1 MVSWLGDAISAALQK
16 RADALDAAVSEAMW
30 LPPAE
35 HLIRR
40 AEVPLG
46 EAMLLPGEMFPDGR
60 DRLMVHPKQ
69 ELHPDELA
77 KYRDDL

>member
-1 MVSWLGDAISAALQK
+1 MSWLGDAISAALQK
-16 RADALDAAVSEAMW
+16 QADALDAAVSEAIW

-35 HLIRR
+35 HLIRHP
-40 AEVPLG
+40 AVPMG
-46 EAMLLPGEMFPDGR
+46 EAMLLPGELFPDKR
-60 DRLMVHPKQ
+60 DRLMIHPKQ